1 MNNSLL
7 LSATKSYY
15 WNVFLPIRNNF
26 SEQNCI
32 DKPVF
37 NIVSR
42 FDHSF
47 SDDQYCYKHYRTLL
61 SIVHFR
67 PTNSL
72 KTKMAL
78 LSFLINHY
86 HQTRYICL

>member
-15 WNVFLPIRNNF
+15 WNAFLPIRNNF

-37 NIVSR
+37 NNVSR
-42 FDHSF
+42 FNHSSPMISTVTNISKHF
-47 SDDQYCYKHYRTLL
+47 SQLLTLGPQTALKRKWHYFL
-61 SIVHFR
+61 S
-67 PTNSL
+67 
-72 KTKMAL
+72 
-78 LSFLINHY
+78 
-86 HQTRYICL
+86 